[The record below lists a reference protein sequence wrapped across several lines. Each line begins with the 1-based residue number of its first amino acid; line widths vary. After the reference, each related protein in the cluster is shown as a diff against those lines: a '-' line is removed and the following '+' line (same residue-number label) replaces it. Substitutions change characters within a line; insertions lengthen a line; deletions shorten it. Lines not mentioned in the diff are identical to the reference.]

1 MDVPAVKRA
10 DLEVTLVKALIKL
23 GREGSVDFHEN
34 PVLHCMSIV
43 SPAAVVVLLA
53 VTVFHHFK

>member
-1 MDVPAVKRA
+1 M
-10 DLEVTLVKALIKL
+10 KALISL

-43 SPAAVVVLLA
+43 SLVDAVVLIA

>member
-1 MDVPAVKRA
+1 M
-10 DLEVTLVKALIKL
+10 KALIKL

-43 SPAAVVVLLA
+43 SPVVVVVLLT